1 MIILNKYNREI
12 FQAMNIVSNLREWQD
27 IRKKLNHQSIGFV
40 PTMGNLH
47 DGHLS
52 LCQRA
57 KRENEITVVSI
68 FINHTQFNN
77 QSDFDLY
84 PRTMEADQALL
95 EKQKIDYLIL
105 PSAADIYPD
114 NYEIM
119 VSEKNI
125 SHQLEGEYRPGH
137 FDGMLT
143 IVLKLLNLVQPTRSY
158 FGEKD
163 YQQLLL
169 IKKMAS
175 ALFLSTEII
184 ACPTLRAI
192 DGLALSS
199 RNSRLSSAQREHA
212 VHFPTLLNSE
222 LNTAEITEKLTELGF
237 KVDYIIEKWQR
248 RLGAVWLDDIRLIDN
263 IPYFYDI

>member
-1 MIILNKYNREI
+1 
-12 FQAMNIVSNLREWQD
+12 MNIVSNLREWQD

-57 KRENEITVVSI
+57 AEENDITVVSI
-68 FINHTQFNN
+68 FVNQMQFNN

-84 PRTMEADQALL
+84 PRTVEADQALL
-95 EKQKIDYLIL
+95 EKQNIDYLIL
-105 PSAADIYPD
+105 PTATEIYHD
-114 NYEIM
+114 DYEIM

-125 SHQLEGEYRPGH
+125 SQALEGEYRPGH

-169 IKKMAS
+169 IKKMVS
-175 ALFLSTEII
+175 ALFLSTAII
-184 ACPTLRAI
+184 ACPTLRAA

-199 RNSRLSSAQREHA
+199 RNSRLSSAQRELA
-212 VHFPTLLNSE
+212 VHFPTLLSSQ
-222 LNTAEITEKLTELGF
+222 LNTAEIADKLTELGF
-237 KVDYIIEKWQR
+237 NVDYITEKWQR
-248 RLGAVWLDDIRLIDN
+248 RLGAVWLGEVRLIDN
-263 IPYFYDI
+263 TPL